1 MTSSKAVGP
10 RSKTTLRIRVSVEFE
25 PRSMMRASAPVCLPW
40 WKLSDSDSE
49 WAKVS
54 TAGIAAF
61 ERGEYH
67 RS

>member
-1 MTSSKAVGP
+1 MTDLGRQELWEDSLERYPQS
-10 RSKTTLRIRVSVEFE
+10 E
-25 PRSMMRASAPVCLPW
+25 PYKW
-40 WKLSDSDSE
+40 WDWHDNYPADGKLDAE